1 MKRYLQFAWRHPY
14 LLAAL
19 VVVLFLP
26 WVWMSFLVPPWAIAI
41 SLALVPLA
49 ALVALALVVRD
60 VNAEEE
66 QVGSGSDEPFLK
78 WRKRTR
84 LFQQVVVGLDTMLER
99 WDTASQTNRKKLGA
113 VTESVEEVIKL
124 TENAVNEISKN
135 FRVVVAKAHEQTE
148 AAMSLLK
155 GDGQRGRHPVAPRI
169 HQGLRHAARERDL
182 PHDEL
187 LAGRRRDGE
196 PPEARDR
203 ARQGDGRHHR
213 RAAQHGLPD
222 LAHRPRRLGRDDLA
236 DAQPARLR
244 RDDRPHPRH
253 QRQAHELTR
262 KTRQGLDAIGDEV
275 RQGNKRTT
283 QVAEAARRAVEVA
296 RAEIDTLN
304 AATIEQTRQIEITLQ
319 RINDLS
325 VEIQK
330 DINQIIIAMQFQDI
344 TRQKLE
350 RLHKP
355 TLGAAAES
363 LSLLSHE
370 TQALLQRDLYRAVRA
385 YSQSAIKHARASAR
399 ATEGAGRLEAVTEP
413 HGGGGDRRGFPAGE
427 ESRDL
432 LMKAACSKRV
442 CKEHHEVDLC
452 SGAWR

>member
-1 MKRYLQFAWRHPY
+1 MTYLKFAWRHPY

-19 VVVLFLP
+19 MVVLFLP
-26 WVWMSFLVPPWAIAI
+26 WVWMAFLVPYWAIAT

-66 QVGSGSDEPFLK
+66 HIGSGGEEPFLK

-99 WDTASQTNRKKLGA
+99 WDASSQANRKKLET
-113 VTESVEEVIKL
+113 VIESVEEVIKL
-124 TENAVNEISKN
+124 TEDAVNDISRN

-148 AAMSLLK
+148 AAMSLL
-155 GDGQRGRHPVAPRI
+155 
-169 HQGLRHAARERDL
+169 
-182 PHDEL
+182 
-187 LAGRRRDGE
+187 
-196 PPEARDR
+196 
-203 ARQGDGRHHR
+203 QGDGNKTGILSLPEFIKAYDTQLVNVTSHMTSFSLAADEMASHQKRVSEHAKVMEETIDGLR
-213 RAAQHGLPD
+213 NMASQISRIALDGSVAMTSQTLNPRDFVEMTDRIRAISGE
-222 LAHRPRRLGRDDLA
+222 
-236 DAQPARLR
+236 
-244 RDDRPHPRH
+244 
-253 QRQAHELTR
+253 AHELTR

-296 RAEIDTLN
+296 RGEIDKLN

-325 VEIQK
+325 MEIQK

-355 TLGAAAES
+355 VLGAATEA
-363 LSLLSHE
+363 LALLSHE

-385 YSQSAIKHARASAR
+385 YSESAFQPKASTRAASEADSAPF
-399 ATEGAGRLEAVTEP
+399 EVPEAAADT
-413 HGGGGDRRGFPAGE
+413 G
-427 ESRDL
+427 ESRAGD
-432 LMKAACSKRV
+432 KKV
-442 CKEHHEVDLC
+442 EIF
-452 SGAWR
+452 

>member
-1 MKRYLQFAWRHPY
+1 MSRYLKFAWRHPY

-19 VVVLFLP
+19 MVVLFLP
-26 WVWMSFLVPPWAIAI
+26 WVWMAALVPPWAIAT

-66 QVGSGSDEPFLK
+66 HIGSGGEEPFLK

-99 WDTASQTNRKKLGA
+99 WDAAAQTNRKKLEM
-113 VTESVEEVIKL
+113 VSESVEEVIKL
-124 TENAVNEISKN
+124 TEDAVNDISRN

-148 AAMSLLK
+148 AAMSLL
-155 GDGQRGRHPVAPRI
+155 
-169 HQGLRHAARERDL
+169 
-182 PHDEL
+182 
-187 LAGRRRDGE
+187 
-196 PPEARDR
+196 
-203 ARQGDGRHHR
+203 QGDGNKT
-213 RAAQHGLPD
+213 GILSLPD
-222 LAHRPRRLGRDDLA
+222 FIKSYDSQLLNVTSHMTSFSLAADEMASHQKQVSEHAKVMEQTIDGLRNMASQISRIALDGSVAMTSQTLNPRDFVDMT
-236 DAQPARLR
+236 
-244 RDDRPHPRH
+244 DRIRAISGE
-253 QRQAHELTR
+253 AHELTR

-296 RAEIDTLN
+296 RGEIDKLN
-304 AATIEQTRQIEITLQ
+304 AATIDQTRQIEITLK

-325 VEIQK
+325 MEIQK

-350 RLHKP
+350 RVHKP
-355 TLGAAAES
+355 ALGAATEA
-363 LSLLSHE
+363 LALLSHE

-385 YSQSAIKHARASAR
+385 YSESAFQPKGGAREPADADP
-399 ATEGAGRLEAVTEP
+399 APFGGAEG
-413 HGGGGDRRGFPAGE
+413 PAGADE
-427 ESRDL
+427 GREGDKKVEL
-432 LMKAACSKRV
+432 F
-442 CKEHHEVDLC
+442 
-452 SGAWR
+452 

>member
-14 LLAAL
+14 LLSAL

-26 WVWMSFLVPPWAIAI
+26 WAWMSFLVPPWALII
-41 SLALVPLA
+41 SLSLVPLA

-66 QVGSGSDEPFLK
+66 AIGSGGEEPFLK

-99 WDTASQTNRKKLGA
+99 WDTASQQNQKKLEI
-113 VTESVEEVIKL
+113 VTDSVEEVIRL
-124 TENAVNEISKN
+124 TESAVNEISKN
-135 FRVVVAKAHEQTE
+135 FRIVVAKANEQTE
-148 AAMSLLK
+148 AAMSLLQ
-155 GDGQRGRHPVAPRI
+155 GDGQKTGILSLPDFIKAYDTQLVNVTSHMTGFSQAADDMAN
-169 HQGLRHAARERDL
+169 HQKRVSEHAKVMEDTIDGLRNMASQISRIALDSSVAMTSQTLNPRDFV
-182 PHDEL
+182 EMT
-187 LAGRRRDGE
+187 
-196 PPEARDR
+196 DR
-203 ARQGDGRHHR
+203 IRGISAE
-213 RAAQHGLPD
+213 
-222 LAHRPRRLGRDDLA
+222 
-236 DAQPARLR
+236 
-244 RDDRPHPRH
+244 
-253 QRQAHELTR
+253 AHELTR

-296 RAEIDTLN
+296 RGEIDKLN

-325 VEIQK
+325 MEIQK
-330 DINQIIIAMQFQDI
+330 DINQIIVAMQFQDI

-385 YSQSAIKHARASAR
+385 YSQSAMKPKIAARESEAEVNEFEVAPAR
-399 ATEGAGRLEAVTEP
+399 DPEKP
-413 HGGGGDRRGFPAGE
+413 GDNKVEIF
-427 ESRDL
+427 
-432 LMKAACSKRV
+432 
-442 CKEHHEVDLC
+442 
-452 SGAWR
+452 